1 MGKLPLRPPRVGLL
15 AHGALDESDERQYH
29 GAESSI
35 TCEEGSVAG
44 SGKAVWVGRIISVLV
59 ALLFV
64 FSSAMKLMGVAAV
77 KEGMAHLGLREAM
90 LVPLA
95 VIELAC
101 AVIYLV
107 PATAVLGAIL
117 LTGFIGGTIVTHWR
131 MAEPVYIQIAL
142 GLLVWL
148 GLYLREERLKAL
160 IPVRRQ

>member
-1 MGKLPLRPPRVGLL
+1 
-15 AHGALDESDERQYH
+15 
-29 GAESSI
+29 
-35 TCEEGSVAG
+35 VAT
-44 SGKAVWVGRIISVLV
+44 SGKVVWVGRVISLLV

-64 FSSAMKLMGVAAV
+64 FSAVMKAMGIAAV
-77 KEGMAHLGLREAM
+77 KEGMAHLGLREPM

-101 AVIYLV
+101 AVLYLV

-131 MAEPVYIQIAL
+131 VAEPVYIQVAL

-148 GLYLREERLKAL
+148 GLYLREERLRAL
-160 IPVRRQ
+160 LPVRRR